1 MAHFLRRKTRFNRR
15 DMTCIWKMRCVTP
28 WALEVKITLHS
39 ESLSHPI
46 SIDPTFNMGQYEV
59 TPVVYEQ
66 LFLRTKRYGQNLV
79 FLGPTMLHHKKNFD
93 TYKVLASTCVSS
105 CKGLTAAKGFITDG
119 EEEPFRGW
127 KKELPKATHLR
138 CIRHFQSNCRE
149 KLRETGIREAKS
161 Q

>member
-1 MAHFLRRKTRFNRR
+1 
-15 DMTCIWKMRCVTP
+15 
-28 WALEVKITLHS
+28 
-39 ESLSHPI
+39 
-46 SIDPTFNMGQYEV
+46 MGQYEV

-79 FLGPTMLHHKKNFD
+79 FLGLTMLHHKKNFD

-127 KKELPKATHLR
+127 KQG
-138 CIRHFQSNCRE
+138 FQKQS
-149 KLRETGIREAKS
+149 I
-161 Q
+161 